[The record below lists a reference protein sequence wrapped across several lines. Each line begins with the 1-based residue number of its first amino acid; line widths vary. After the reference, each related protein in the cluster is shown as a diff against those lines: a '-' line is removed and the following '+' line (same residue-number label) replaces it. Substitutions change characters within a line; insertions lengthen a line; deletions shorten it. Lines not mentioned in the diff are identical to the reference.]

1 MSFRQEVR
9 GRMITKKVINGETY
23 LRISD
28 LSALSGVNIR
38 TLQRWVNA
46 GDLVNFMTVYQTPSG
61 INYFKLGLPE
71 ETDELIEGSTFKYK
85 MPTADNSAR

>member
-1 MSFRQEVR
+1 
-9 GRMITKKVINGETY
+9 MITKKVINGETY

-85 MPTADNSAR
+85 MPTEDNSAR

>member
-1 MSFRQEVR
+1 
-9 GRMITKKVINGETY
+9 MITQKVINGQTY

-46 GDLVNFMTVYQTPSG
+46 GDLVNFMTVYQMPSG
-61 INYFKLGLPE
+61 INYFKLGLP
-71 ETDELIEGSTFKYK
+71 DDGDVLVDGSTFKYQ
-85 MPTADNSAR
+85 MPLELGADVRGD